1 MKSLRLVSAL
11 TLTSVCFAVSAQQ
24 PSQQCTPDQMSQME
38 VSVGTLLAQKAQ
50 AEMKVRQLEQTVAD
64 LSKKLEEATK
74 KTEKPK

>member
-1 MKSLRLVSAL
+1 
-11 TLTSVCFAVSAQQ
+11 
-24 PSQQCTPDQMSQME
+24 MSQME